1 MILINSVISNDKSN
15 YTLQYEANLQKI
27 KNNIMNYKTT
37 NIQRSSEL
45 VKSIKTKINKEN
57 LIQSL
62 RKDLEYHVIT
72 NKNFINYKKYVDKV
86 SGYYAKNKNDIEKY
100 CSNLKVELK
109 DFIGEMNAY
118 EQHQL
123 ELIDEKDMLIKT
135 NNAILAYKLEEQ
147 AKLKDKLNKISKE
160 LTEQTRVLEQV
171 NKRLEELSQ
180 EEENGRKKLNV
191 HEKDE
196 IEKYEELKIKFKVVK
211 NRFDYYND
219 IENEKLKEKTDE
231 FQKKKDELK
240 NEEEIDM

>member
-1 MILINSVISNDKSN
+1 MSLSNSVISNDKSN

-147 AKLKDKLNKISKE
+147 AKLKDKLSFTRSFLFSSVDTTIKSSSPADKAYFSAVFISA
-160 LTEQTRVLEQV
+160 TSPAATV
-171 NKRLEELSQ
+171 
-180 EEENGRKKLNV
+180 V
-191 HEKDE
+191 HSDSPP
-196 IEKYEELKIKFKVVK
+196 IP
-211 NRFDYYND
+211 
-219 IENEKLKEKTDE
+219 
-231 FQKKKDELK
+231 
-240 NEEEIDM
+240 